1 MDSRARI
8 LDAVSELIFVK
19 GNFRATSKEIA
30 EHAGVERPLIY
41 YYFKNVENLI
51 KEALLKTRVDR
62 DTKILEILN
71 IEIDFKS
78 KIEKLIDIHFEETSR
93 FPFRQIFIV
102 TNRKYL
108 SKDSSHTPA
117 DKIIIEKLKTS
128 LRNEIA
134 NNAFKNISEEH
145 FIINLN
151 ALLNY
156 PLLVKNIAPELLGL
170 SEEKYLD
177 LISNRKQIILD
188 ALGFN

>member
-1 MDSRARI
+1 MR
-8 LDAVSELIFVK
+8 LVF
-19 GNFRATSKEIA
+19 G
-30 EHAGVERPLIY
+30 
-41 YYFKNVENLI
+41 
-51 KEALLKTRVDR
+51 LKT
-62 DTKILEILN
+62 
-71 IEIDFKS
+71 
-78 KIEKLIDIHFEETSR
+78 
-93 FPFRQIFIV
+93 QIFIV